1 MVPWVLLHLHFL
13 HEERKKTNN
22 VIYLKTEN
30 TIYKKTCLSHINFR
44 ADLYISANKLLSTR
58 LKIFEFEYFRTDLFL
73 RTTAIPI

>member
-30 TIYKKTCLSHINFR
+30 TIYKKPKNALVI
-44 ADLYISANKLLSTR
+44 
-58 LKIFEFEYFRTDLFL
+58 
-73 RTTAIPI
+73 